1 MDWKSYLLKSISG
14 NAYMGGCAGKGMSHS
29 PNAGIEVKNPQR
41 KFQMKSR
48 VRTLNRVATVMSG
61 ELINVGTPVKK
72 VIVDPRGRAATDGET
87 VWIPLKVHEDERVN
101 RMAQEAILAHEV
113 AGHLRYTDFGA
124 WKKIGDEIKRGNA
137 DRMLHD
143 FTNILE
149 DARVNHL
156 LSQDFGGSGKRLLAT
171 QRIFMQRHRD
181 SWAGK
186 TVDEI
191 NPRQAA
197 IIAMMTEAIA
207 HEPHF
212 FEHVPEVVAYM
223 DEVRTIC
230 ATAISQPNTAQ
241 VIKQAK
247 RMLKVYRT
255 HFPEDASDDQD
266 TFGMPNGADADGI
279 MTDDMSPEEI
289 EKMAQ
294 KQASKN
300 AKPEEVSRQ
309 RFQDLKK
316 KIEELKEAAEKAAKA
331 QEESDATPE
340 AGDANEGSEGEGEG
354 DSEES
359 GAGADES
366 EGEGEGAGADDSGDD
381 AGDGSEGDSEGE
393 GDSGAS
399 GEGEGEGEA
408 DSASETGESTEG
420 TTSDD
425 LGEFDSDSDDM
436 NAGGAKGADLS
447 DIDMDEMWAELQ
459 AEMDAERQDA
469 FDMQK
474 DFSDEVDA
482 SQDSNDNIDAEFDT
496 SLEGDDSGHQCHI
509 THTTQEFIDRG
520 DIDTDSLAQG
530 FLDIVA
536 ENKSS
541 ITTMVNEMKR
551 LLKGDNN
558 KHVRGLKRGMLDS
571 KRIAFHK
578 TNDRLFMRKNEPKR
592 AEANVM
598 ILIDSSGSMGG
609 SRAESAARAAVVFA
623 EVMDKLGWGCE
634 VVDFASSRHTAIRVR
649 KQMQAPLNNITR
661 AAIRQPTAGGC
672 NGDGYAVEW
681 CLDRL
686 SKFSG
691 NRMLFVLSDGQPS
704 GPAPSHMDN
713 DTHLKFVVDNAPKDI
728 GLFSIGID
736 GMNTGEY
743 YANAVINRNNADL
756 VKDCMPVIRKMVR
769 TVKNKA

>member
-1 MDWKSYLLKSISG
+1 
-14 NAYMGGCAGKGMSHS
+14 MGGRYGKDMSHS

-72 VIVDPRGRAATDGET
+72 VIIDPRGRAATDGET
-87 VWIPLKVHEDERVN
+87 VWIPMKVHEDERIN

-124 WKKIGDEIKRGNA
+124 WKKIGDEIKRGHA

-181 SWAGK
+181 AWAGK

-212 FEHVPEVVAYM
+212 FAHVPEVVAYM

-230 ATAISQPNTAQ
+230 ATAISQSNTAQ

-289 EKMAQ
+289 EKMAK
-294 KQASKN
+294 KQADKN

-316 KIEELKEAAEKAAKA
+316 KIEELKEAAEEAAKA

-340 AGDANEGSEGEGEG
+340 AGDANEGSESEGEG

-359 GAGADES
+359 GAG
-366 EGEGEGAGADDSGDD
+366 EGESDEEADGEGAGEGDEGDD
-381 AGDGSEGDSEGE
+381 AGDAGE
-393 GDSGAS
+393 GDSDSDSDCAGESAGDS
-399 GEGEGEGEA
+399 GEGES
-408 DSASETGESTEG
+408 DSASETGEPCEG
-420 TTSDD
+420 TTSED
-425 LGEFDSDSDDM
+425 LGETDSDSDDM

-469 FDMQK
+469 FDLEK

-482 SQDSNDNIDAEFDT
+482 SQDSDDALDPTFNT
-496 SLEGDDSGHQCHI
+496 SLEGDDSGHECHI

-520 DIDTDSLAQG
+520 EVDTDSLASG

-536 ENKSS
+536 QNKSQ

-551 LLKGDNN
+551 LLKGANN
-558 KHVRGLKRGMLDS
+558 KHTRGLKRGMLDS

-578 TNDRLFMRKNEPKR
+578 TNDRLFMRKNEQQR

-609 SRAESAARAAVVFA
+609 SRAESAAQAAVVLS

-649 KQMQAPLNNITR
+649 KQMKAPLNNITR

-686 SKFSG
+686 QKFSG